1 MVSTYFRLY
10 SPNFNKEWRKTME
23 QKKEK
28 MNVFGF
34 DGSFIQVFDKIFD
47 VLVLG
52 FLWILCSIPMITIGA
67 SSTAL
72 YYAIVKCVK
81 NQDGY
86 ASKEFFHAFK
96 ENFIPAT
103 IIWIAIVAASCI
115 LHLNIGILMEKT
127 SGYFGLF
134 FICFYAAAALYVI
147 LAACYAF
154 PALSRFDMGAGWFIK
169 LSFYM
174 VVKYF
179 GTTLALLLILICT
192 VILVFKIP
200 MLMFFLPGPVAFVM
214 SDFLER
220 VLKKHEPQNEEKN
233 M

>member
-1 MVSTYFRLY
+1 MG
-10 SPNFNKEWRKTME
+10 

-28 MNVFGF
+28 RNIFGF
-34 DGSFIQVFDKIFD
+34 DGSFIQVFDIIFD
-47 VLVLG
+47 ILVLS
-52 FLWILCSIPMITIGA
+52 FLWILCSIPIITIGA

-72 YYAIVKCVK
+72 YYAMVKCVK
-81 NQDGY
+81 NHDGY
-86 ASKEFFHAFK
+86 VSKQFFYSFK
-96 ENFIPAT
+96 NNFVPAT
-103 IIWIAIVAASCI
+103 ILWVIIVGVSFI

-134 FICFYAAAALYVI
+134 FICFYAAATLYVI
-147 LAACYAF
+147 LTACYMF
-154 PALSRFDMGAGWFIK
+154 PALSRFDMGLGWFIK
-169 LSFYM
+169 LSLYM

-179 GTTLALLLILICT
+179 GTTVALLLILACT

-220 VLKKHEPQNEEKN
+220 VLKKHEPTKEEKY

>member
-1 MVSTYFRLY
+1 VG
-10 SPNFNKEWRKTME
+10 

-28 MNVFGF
+28 RNIFGF
-34 DGSFIQVFDKIFD
+34 DGSFIQVFDIIFD
-47 VLVLG
+47 ILVLS
-52 FLWILCSIPMITIGA
+52 FLWILCSIPIITIGA

-72 YYAIVKCVK
+72 YYAMVKCVK
-81 NQDGY
+81 NHDGY
-86 ASKEFFHAFK
+86 VSKQFFYSFK
-96 ENFIPAT
+96 NNFVPAT
-103 IIWIAIVAASCI
+103 ILWVIIVGVSFI

-134 FICFYAAAALYVI
+134 FICFYAAATLYVI
-147 LAACYAF
+147 LTACYMF
-154 PALSRFDMGAGWFIK
+154 PALSRFDMGLGWFIK
-169 LSFYM
+169 LSLYM

-179 GTTLALLLILICT
+179 GTTVALLLILACT

-220 VLKKHEPQNEEKN
+220 VLKKHEPTKEEKY

>member
-1 MVSTYFRLY
+1 MG
-10 SPNFNKEWRKTME
+10 

-28 MNVFGF
+28 RNILGF
-34 DGSFIQVFDKIFD
+34 DGDLIQVFDKIFD
-47 VLVLG
+47 ILVLG
-52 FLWILCSIPMITIGA
+52 LLWILSSIPVITIGA

-72 YYAIVKCVK
+72 YYAMVKCVK
-81 NQDGY
+81 NHDGY
-86 ASKEFFHAFK
+86 VSKEFFKSFK
-96 ENFIPAT
+96 NNFVSAT
-103 IIWIAIVAASCI
+103 ILWMIIVGVSFI

-134 FICFYAAAALYVI
+134 FICFYAVASLYVI
-147 LAACYAF
+147 LAVCYMF
-154 PALSRFDMGAGWFIK
+154 PALSRFDMGLGWFIK
-169 LSFYM
+169 LSLYM

-179 GTTLALLLILICT
+179 GTTVALLLILVCAT
-192 VILVFKIP
+192 ILIFKIP

-220 VLKKHEPQNEEKN
+220 VLKKHEPTKEEKY